1 LRLNKILFLL
11 TRFFILTGIMILLFI
26 NCSNRK
32 EEITG
37 NSLKYRQLV
46 RDIVSARLAK
56 TTLPLPTTI
65 LGDIQTNEAYQIQHA
80 IANELS
86 KSLGAIVG
94 YKVAYASK
102 AAQQQ
107 FGVSEPACG
116 PFFKDQRVPSGS
128 VLPATG
134 FIELLMETEIA
145 FTVGKK
151 IDSKIK
157 NIQELKTH
165 IKWVHAAFDLGENRF
180 LISDGNPTVSDQI
193 ATGTGAQV
201 FVIGP
206 AVDPGKVDIDG
217 TVLKLIQNKE
227 IIRESPATEVMGSP
241 WNSMLW
247 LANHVVEFG
256 GVLEAGD
263 VVLTG
268 TAAPA
273 FRGKGNSAKGFFEGD
288 CGDLGKVSL
297 TIE

>member
-1 LRLNKILFLL
+1 MLS
-11 TRFFILTGIMILLFI
+11 G
-26 NCSNRK
+26 CSKK
-32 EEITG
+32 EEKSTA
-37 NSLKYRQLV
+37 SSKYDQLV
-46 RDIVSARLAK
+46 QDIVAARQAK
-56 TTLPLPTTI
+56 TTVPLPTKI
-65 LGDIQTNEAYQIQHA
+65 LGEIQTDEAYQIQLA
-80 IANELS
+80 LAKELS
-86 KSLGAIVG
+86 KRLGAIVG
-94 YKVAYASK
+94 YKVAYASR

-116 PFFKDQRVPSGS
+116 PFFKNQRVPSGS
-128 VLPATG
+128 ALPAND

-151 IDSKIK
+151 IDSKIEDV
-157 NIQELKTH
+157 QELKTY
-165 IKWVHAAFDLGENRF
+165 IKWVHAAFDLGDNRF
-180 LISDGNPTVSDQI
+180 AISEGNPTVSDRV
-193 ATGTGAQV
+193 ATGTGAHV

-206 AVDPGKVDIDG
+206 AVDPNRVDVDA
-217 TVLKLIQNKE
+217 TTLKLIQNRK

-247 LANHVVEFG
+247 LANHVVESG

-273 FRGKGNSAKGFFEGD
+273 FKAKGESAKGFYEGD
-288 CGDLGKVSL
+288 CGALGKVSL